1 MSIYSLTTAL
11 YVQLLIHAF
20 SKVLTNGLRA
30 FEQTCRC
37 VDFPIYAELT
47 NLLIDFA
54 HPRMPIFASPN
65 ALPVNPP
72 LEKATW
78 LLGDLSLV
86 IVIESQCRARNLII
100 EGRKR
105 RIRPVVHDVEVAHIH
120 VVVVVDEELLQ
131 VFVLILDRYA

>member
-1 MSIYSLTTAL
+1 
-11 YVQLLIHAF
+11 
-20 SKVLTNGLRA
+20 
-30 FEQTCRC
+30 
-37 VDFPIYAELT
+37 
-47 NLLIDFA
+47 
-54 HPRMPIFASPN
+54 MPIFASPN